1 MRISYN
7 KTNWY
12 FILAKRL
19 TEKENEKLIEGFKSG
34 KTIKDLSEE
43 FCFTS
48 VTIMRKLKEKLGV
61 SVYKELNSKN
71 KKSVQ
76 KKIINK
82 DKNNNRDNVDSN
94 LKDSKNNFLEINESE
109 NYKDEKNF
117 FHASEFIEISPLNYE
132 IESTTRRELSS
143 IPISEINFPAMVY
156 MIVDKNID
164 LEIKLLKDYPQWDF
178 LPNSDLNR
186 KTIEIFNDI
195 KVAKRFCKKEQ
206 KVIKVPNTDVFRIAA
221 PILISRGISRIVS
234 SEQLIAI

>member
-1 MRISYN
+1 M
-7 KTNWY
+7 
-12 FILAKRL
+12 AKRL
-19 TEKENEKLIEGFKSG
+19 TEKENEKLVRGFKSG
-34 KTIKDLSEE
+34 KTIKALSEE

-48 VTIMRKLKEKLGV
+48 VTIIRKLKEKLGV
-61 SVYKELNSKN
+61 SVYKELSLKN

-76 KKIINK
+76 ENIINRDKNINK
-82 DKNNNRDNVDSN
+82 DNICSN
-94 LKDSKNNFLEINESE
+94 SKDSQNRFLEINEIDE
-109 NYKDEKNF
+109 YKDEKNF

-132 IESTTRRELSS
+132 IESTSRRELSS
-143 IPISEINFPAMVY
+143 IPISEINFPEMVY

-206 KVIKVPNTDVFRIAA
+206 KVIKVPNTDVFKIAA

-234 SEQLIAI
+234 SEQLIAL